1 MHINFLIVALTS
13 VIPLITGFIWYNKN
27 VMGTVWMRE
36 TGIDPEAANPQKMAI
51 VFGVSLLLS
60 FLLAVSLVPT
70 TLHFMGLYSMLANE
84 PALKEPNS
92 ELSKT
97 VNGLMAQYGSNF
109 RTFKHGVLHGVIM
122 SICMVLP
129 TIGINALFERKSL
142 KYVFVNLGYWA
153 ITMGLM
159 GGFICAFA

>member
-1 MHINFLIVALTS
+1 MMPNMLIVALTS
-13 VIPLITGFIWYNKN
+13 VIPLIVGFVWYHKS

-36 TGIDPEAANPQKMAI
+36 TGIDPEAANPQNMAI

-60 FLLAVSLVPT
+60 FMLAISLMPV
-70 TLHFMGLYSMLANE
+70 TLHFMGLGSMLANE
-84 PALKEPNS
+84 PAMKDQNS

-97 VNGLMAQYGSNF
+97 VHDLMTRYGSNF
-109 RTFKHGVLHGVIM
+109 RTFKHGVFHGVLM
-122 SICMVLP
+122 SIFMILP
-129 TIGINALFERKSL
+129 TIGINAFFERKSL
-142 KYVFVNLGYWA
+142 KYVLVHLGYWA